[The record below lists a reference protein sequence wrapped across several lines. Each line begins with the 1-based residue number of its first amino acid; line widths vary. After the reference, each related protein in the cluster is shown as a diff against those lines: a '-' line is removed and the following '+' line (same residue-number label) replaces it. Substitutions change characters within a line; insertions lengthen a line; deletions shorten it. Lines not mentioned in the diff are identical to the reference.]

1 MNNQTFV
8 GTCGENMFW
17 RFEKGTLY
25 IEGNGSIADAQRH
38 EDEDDYW
45 FTLPWKPLDVWF
57 KLRNRIENV
66 VIIDGCEGIG
76 NRAFSGC
83 DSLRSIRIPVGVIR
97 IGAAAFQGCT
107 KLANITIPDG
117 VKEIG
122 YSAFR
127 NCTSLSQIVLPN
139 SVEDISWFTF
149 SGCKN
154 IVSITLSENIT
165 EIGTGT
171 FWRCSNLSRIVI
183 PKKVWSIAAD
193 AFRYCLPL
201 LDIVFHE
208 DSAYA
213 EVDPQIFLSK
223 EYLNRKRWEDFCYY
237 GFPRDFEEED
247 EYPDLDYSW

>member
-1 MNNQTFV
+1 MKKQIYV
-8 GTCGENMFW
+8 GTCGEKMFW
-17 RFEKGTLY
+17 RYEKGTLY
-25 IEGNGSIADAQRH
+25 IEGNGCIADARYY
-38 EDEDDYW
+38 EDGNDHW
-45 FTLPWKPLDVWF
+45 FTYQWKPLAVWI
-57 KLRNRIENV
+57 KIKQHIESV
-66 VIIDGCEGIG
+66 VIIDGCAGIG
-76 NRAFSGC
+76 KRAFAGC
-83 DSLRSIRIPVGVIR
+83 TSLRSIRIPAGVIK
-97 IGAAAFQGCT
+97 IGDQAFAECR
-107 KLANITIPDG
+107 KLENITIPDG

-154 IVSITLSENIT
+154 MVSITLSENIT

-193 AFRYCLPL
+193 AFRYCSPL

>member
-1 MNNQTFV
+1 MRIKNERGSFTIEAILSLSLFMFGFMSIISLATIAKVESTTQYAIDQVAKEVAQYYYIAEKV
-8 GTCGENMFW
+8 G
-17 RFEKGTLY
+17 
-25 IEGNGSIADAQRH
+25 IAN
-38 EDEDDYW
+38 
-45 FTLPWKPLDVWF
+45 TS
-57 KLRNRIENV
+57 N
-66 VIIDGCEGIG
+66 
-76 NRAFSGC
+76 
-83 DSLRSIRIPVGVIR
+83 
-97 IGAAAFQGCT
+97 T
-107 KLANITIPDG
+107 DG

-127 NCTSLSQIVLPN
+127 NCTSLSQIVLPD

-154 IVSITLSENIT
+154 LVSITLSENIT

-183 PKKVWSIAAD
+183 PRKVWSIAAD
-193 AFRYCLPL
+193 AFRYCSPL

-223 EYLNRKRWEDFCYY
+223 EYLAQKRQEDFCHY
-237 GFPRDFEEED
+237 GISRGF
-247 EYPDLDYSW
+247 